1 MHRIETAPDQ
11 QRRELLRESL
21 RETNS
26 GLSAVMRA
34 MRGTAADSEVP
45 VEIYALEDER
55 PGGSLIGGLVGHAW
69 ARWLHIGLLWVDER
83 QRGGK
88 LGSRLM
94 AEAERQAREDHGCLH
109 SRVETFDFQA
119 PGFYQKLGYTLVG
132 KVEDYPPGCTDHLLV
147 KRL

>member
-1 MHRIETAPDQ
+1 MLRIETETGRHRRDLVH
-11 QRRELLRESL
+11 QRL

-26 GLSAVMRA
+26 RLSPVMRA
-34 MRGTAADSEVP
+34 LRGTRADTEVP
-45 VEIYALEDER
+45 VEIYALENESVA
-55 PGGSLIGGLVGHAW
+55 GGLIGYVW
-69 ARWLHIGLLWVDER
+69 AHWLHIDLLWVDEHR
-83 QRGGK
+83 RGSG

-94 AEAERQAREDHGCLH
+94 AEAERHAREQHGCLN

-147 KRL
+147 KQL